1 MTAEAP
7 LPARIDRA
15 RIAVGRNRSGVRRYP
30 NPGTK
35 SRSARNGDGRIGL
48 AKLRLNANAPA
59 TMRLSRVG
67 FRFRRTVHPPSSA
80 SPQVATGTRTNANGI
95 GSRVNGSVS
104 EYWRVKTLTRSP
116 PDHSWRAYPNS

>member
-1 MTAEAP
+1 MTADAP
-7 LPARIDRA
+7 LPARMERA

-59 TMRLSRVG
+59 AMRRILAVTVLA
-67 FRFRRTVHPPSSA
+67 RRIDAATAKRGPFDRRGGWPSPVVPA
-80 SPQVATGTRTNANGI
+80 I
-95 GSRVNGSVS
+95 
-104 EYWRVKTLTRSP
+104 E
-116 PDHSWRAYPNS
+116 